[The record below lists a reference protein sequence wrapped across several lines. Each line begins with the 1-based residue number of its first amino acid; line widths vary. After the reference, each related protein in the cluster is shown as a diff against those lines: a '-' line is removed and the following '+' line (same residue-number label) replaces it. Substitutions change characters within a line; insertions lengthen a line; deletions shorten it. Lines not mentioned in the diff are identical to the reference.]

1 MTESMF
7 RDTMVDMK
15 WTDITRAAGE
25 NAVVLLPTG
34 VIEEHGPHLCLGT
47 DIYTAVT
54 QCRYTAKE
62 LASKGIRTVIAPPFY
77 WGVCQS
83 TGGFPGSF
91 VVREETARALVT
103 DILTSLAGFGFTEV
117 YGISGHGDIGHKVAL
132 LEAFREG
139 CETLGIRARLA
150 FDENR
155 LAPFGLRGDEPWL
168 CVVRASSAD
177 FGREDV
183 PDVHAGD
190 VETATIHHYCPG
202 LADIETAQ
210 SLPPLSLGDDRIMTW
225 LFGGHTAELSPDG
238 YLGAPAD
245 FGAVDIEALMH
256 DTAKRLAEAFLRE
269 LENPAAQESFA

>member
-1 MTESMF
+1 MTKSMF

-15 WTDITRAAGE
+15 WTDVTRAAGE
-25 NAVVLLPTG
+25 NAVVLLPIG

-77 WGVCQS
+77 WGVCQA

-91 VVREETARALVT
+91 LVREETVRALVI

-117 YGISGHGDIGHKVAL
+117 FGISGHGDIGHTVAL
-132 LEAFREG
+132 LAAFREG

-150 FDENR
+150 FDESR
-155 LAPFGLRGDEPWL
+155 LAPYGLQGDEPWL
-168 CVVRASSAD
+168 CTVRTSETG
-177 FGREDV
+177 FGRQDV

-190 VETATIHHYCPG
+190 IETATVHRYYPG
-202 LADIETAQ
+202 LADIEIAQ
-210 SLPPLSLGDDRIMTW
+210 TLPPVSLGEDRIMTW
-225 LFGGHTAELSPDG
+225 LFGGHTAELSPNG

-245 FGAVDIEALMH
+245 FGTVDIEAMMH
-256 DTAKRLAEAFLRE
+256 DVAARLAEAFLSHRT
-269 LENPAAQESFA
+269 ESQIS